1 VSKKVAIVTG
11 ASRGIG
17 KAITELFAKEG
28 MSVVVNSR
36 NEGEIR
42 RSAQEIQK
50 NTGNHQVI
58 PIQADVRNHSDVER
72 LVQLALKQFG
82 KIDVLVNNAGVAV
95 VKPLVDTTDH
105 QYERVM
111 DTNLKG
117 VFYCC
122 KAVLPHMI
130 AQKSGHIIN
139 ISSGAGK
146 AGFADLSV
154 YCASKF
160 GVIGLTES
168 LAEEVSP
175 FGIKVVAI
183 CPGAVDTQ
191 MQREFM
197 NEEEYQR
204 SKKHMIQPHT
214 VAEKVLQAVNDRFAS
229 GSSVDV

>member
-1 VSKKVAIVTG
+1 MSKKVAIVTG

-17 KAITELFAKEG
+17 KAIAELFAKEG
-28 MSVVVNSR
+28 MSVVINSR
-36 NEGEIR
+36 NEDEIR
-42 RSAQEIQK
+42 RAAQEIQK
-50 NTGNHQVI
+50 NTGNHQII

-72 LVQLALKQFG
+72 LVQLTIKQFG
-82 KIDVLVNNAGVAV
+82 RIDVLVNNAGVAV
-95 VKPLVDTTDH
+95 VKPLADTTDH

-146 AGFADLSV
+146 SGFADLSV

-175 FGIKVVAI
+175 FGIRVVAI

-197 NEEEYQR
+197 SDEEYQR
-204 SKKHMIQPHT
+204 SKKHMIQPQT
-214 VAEKVLQAVNDRFAS
+214 VAQKVLQAVNDRFTS